1 MTEVDDHQASLTL
14 ADAITALNAD
24 LSLSAVLDTLVESAR
39 LLTDAHYAALHVFDA
54 QGESVAFLTKGIPDD
69 AKDRIGHPPGR
80 VGVLAKIPAHGTL
93 AVENID
99 ADPDHRG
106 MPRWHP
112 RLESFLGTS
121 LTVREQVFGHLYL
134 ADKKGGPFDDE
145 DKRMI
150 LALAAAAAVAIDHAK
165 LHDDAVERQRWLEAS
180 QRLTTQMLTTQD
192 EEAALQGIVDAA
204 RILAHAPTAALV
216 LPGVDDAWV
225 IEMAAGDY
233 ASNIIGLELPD
244 QGSAM
249 DVIRTSTGIV
259 APEPPGRHVLHEI
272 TEYGPSLYAPLAS
285 DGETIGLLMLWRDK
299 GDHEFSAAD
308 LEVTQRFAHQ
318 AALALTLSELNQA
331 RSHAALLEEREQIA
345 DDLHD
350 FVSQEL
356 FAAAMHLEALGEDAS
371 DAQSA
376 RLASAADHVKR
387 AQYEVR
393 GVMRNLAGQRSSEPA
408 SDRMRRE
415 ITLAQATLGFVVDT
429 EAAWADL
436 DRVCTIDATL
446 ADDAI
451 AVMRE
456 LLSNVARHAKAS
468 AVKLWVRLEGDRLE
482 LGVEDNGIGPAGA
495 TKRYSGTS
503 NLGNRAIRRDGSFS
517 LEPVNAGATMPGSRA
532 TWNVQVKR

>member
-1 MTEVDDHQASLTL
+1 MTDRTTASSALTL
-14 ADAITALNAD
+14 ADAIMALNAD
-24 LSLSAVLDTLVESAR
+24 LSLDKVLNALLDSAR
-39 LLTDAHYAALHVFDA
+39 ELTGAHYAALHVFDA
-54 QGESVAFLTKGIPDD
+54 RGESIAFLTQGIPEDT
-69 AKDRIGHPPGR
+69 KERIGHPPGR

-93 AVENID
+93 AVEHID
-99 ADPDHRG
+99 ADPDYRG
-106 MPRWHP
+106 MPKWHP

-121 LTVREQVFGHLYL
+121 LTVRGLVFGHLYL
-134 ADKKGGPFDDE
+134 ADKAGGPFDEE

-150 LALAAAAAVAIDHAK
+150 LALAAGASVAIDHAK
-165 LHDDAVERQRWLEAS
+165 LHDDAVARERWLEAS
-180 QRLTTQMLTTQD
+180 QRLTTQMLATED
-192 EEAALQGIVDAA
+192 EEEALQGIVDAA
-204 RILAHAPTAALV
+204 RELAHAPTAALV

-233 ASNIIGLELPD
+233 AQNIIGLELPS

-259 APEPPGRHVLHEI
+259 APAPPGNHVLHQI

-285 DGETIGLLMLWRDK
+285 DGETLGLLMLWRDK
-299 GDHEFSAAD
+299 GDPEFSADD

-318 AALALTLSELNQA
+318 AALALTLADLNQA
-331 RSHAALLEEREQIA
+331 RSRAALLEEREQIA

-356 FAAAMHLEALGEDAS
+356 FAAAMHLEALATEAS
-371 DAQSA
+371 EAQTG

-415 ITLAQATLGFVVDT
+415 ITLAQATLGFTPDLT
-429 EAAWADL
+429 AAWSDVNA
-436 DRVCTIDATL
+436 VAAADATL

-451 AVMRE
+451 AVLRE
-456 LLSNVARHAKAS
+456 LLSNVARHARAT
-468 AVKLWVRLEGDRLE
+468 AVQLSITVEDDRLIMV
-482 LGVEDNGIGPAGA
+482 VEDNGIGPAGA

-503 NLGNRAIRRDGSFS
+503 NLGNRALRRNGSFS
-517 LEPVNAGATMPGSRA
+517 LEPVDPSAERPGSRA
-532 TWNVQVKR
+532 TWNVEVRR